1 MLLEVAILEDF
12 NNSLQVTE
20 GAQSRMKS
28 HPTQAAHFPPPP
40 YITGLGQKS
49 QGRMV
54 YGTKAI
60 KMSNSRTEFGG
71 IPLLLS

>member
-12 NNSLQVTE
+12 DNSLQVTE
-20 GAQSRMKS
+20 GAQSRMKG
-28 HPTQAAHFPPPP
+28 HPMQAAGVPPPP

-49 QGRMV
+49 QDCMV
-54 YGTKAI
+54 YGTKDT

-71 IPLLLS
+71 LPLLLS